1 MTRLKQ
7 TLAPEPAFCVVQ
19 LRPIAIVA
27 AASAYAVTTNR
38 YVPGLIDSFKAS
50 PFAAVDDASGS
61 PLNASQ
67 LALAGYAASVNAAA
81 ASATPPD
88 DVISLHGTSSLHA
101 TNAAHTNK
109 QIESRMAILEYLPTA
124 TLRKVGRTGLV
135 IKKCQLYSGTML
147 PRSVRLLVAALVVML
162 ENGVANAQSPTG
174 PDLVGVESEPL
185 KAGLTAFE
193 DLDYPKALEQ
203 FRLALRESLTKR
215 ERVVLFRAQA
225 LIHSALDDSLAAIA
239 DFERVL
245 RINPLFELDR
255 NTSPKVRR
263 AFFEAKANLAKQAL
277 APPLNATRSPE
288 RPKVGESLALTVLAP
303 SGTERIEL
311 YFRSRGDTSYQLII
325 SGTPTRGQPSELVIP
340 QAAIDSDAVEYHLR
354 AVNDLDQTVGADGT
368 LANPLSIPVQGGKPK
383 RGAPLIV
390 TVPATGPGV
399 SPAPNTTPNATVVAK
414 PPEKKKTPA
423 WVWGV
428 VAGGIVVVG
437 AIAIGLGVGLTRNRN
452 ATIEAR
458 F

>member
-1 MTRLKQ
+1 M
-7 TLAPEPAFCVVQ
+7 
-19 LRPIAIVA
+19 
-27 AASAYAVTTNR
+27 
-38 YVPGLIDSFKAS
+38 D
-50 PFAAVDDASGS
+50 
-61 PLNASQ
+61 
-67 LALAGYAASVNAAA
+67 
-81 ASATPPD
+81 
-88 DVISLHGTSSLHA
+88 
-101 TNAAHTNK
+101 
-109 QIESRMAILEYLPTA
+109 ILEYLPTA
-124 TLRKVGRTGLV
+124 TRRKVGRTGLV
-135 IKKCQLYSGTML
+135 IKKCQLYSWQML
-147 PRSVRLLVAALVVML
+147 RRSARVFLALVAVLGVALVSL
-162 ENGVANAQSPTG
+162 GHGVANAQSPTG

-225 LIHSALDDSLAAIA
+225 LIHSALDDSLAAIS

-263 AFFEAKANLAKQAL
+263 AFFEAKANIAKQAL

-311 YFRSRGDTSYQLII
+311 YFRSRGDTSYQLIM
-325 SGTPTRGQPSELVIP
+325 STPTRGQPSELVIP

-368 LANPLSIPVQGGKPK
+368 LANPISIPVQGGKPK
-383 RGAPLIV
+383 RGAPLVV
-390 TVPATGPGV
+390 TVPATGPTV
-399 SPAPNTTPNATVVAK
+399 SPAPNATPNTTVATK
-414 PPEKKKTPA
+414 PEKKKTPA

-428 VAGGIVVVG
+428 VAGSIVVVG